1 MAQVGIIMGSDSDMP
16 VMKEAIS
23 ILEGFDIQFEV
34 DIVSCWVWRSIS
46 IRSKLCF
53 YMLQYYFHG

>member
-23 ILEGFDIQFEV
+23 INIDSGHIIFKFKN
-34 DIVSCWVWRSIS
+34 VW
-46 IRSKLCF
+46 
-53 YMLQYYFHG
+53 